1 MGAVMWDRPDLLNRT
16 ANFLYGLGALLA
28 FIAAAAFVIQ
38 LPIFPLREI
47 RLDASPVHVTRG
59 EIEHG
64 LRDVI
69 RGNFFTLDLEAIR
82 DAFGRLPWVRGVEL
96 RRRWPDSLEV
106 TLEEHVPLARWA
118 GKALVNTH
126 GELFRAAFDDPL
138 PLFLGPEGAAK
149 EMAIQ
154 YEYFRRGLSSIGRQP
169 VQVHVSPRRAWQLTL
184 ENGLVLE
191 LGREQIEARLAR
203 FIGVYE
209 RTVATLDQEVRHVDL
224 RYANGFAVRM
234 PRMPGPER
242 KRGQDKS

>member
-1 MGAVMWDRPDLLNRT
+1 M
-16 ANFLYGLGALLA
+16 LYGLGALLA
-28 FIAAAAFVIQ
+28 FIAMAAFVIQ

-59 EIEHG
+59 EIERG
-64 LRDVI
+64 VRGVI

-82 DAFGRLPWVRGVEL
+82 DAFSRLPWVRGVEL
-96 RRRWPDSLEV
+96 RRRWPDLLEV

-118 GKALVNTH
+118 SKALVNTH
-126 GELFRAAFDDPL
+126 GELFRATFDGPL
-138 PLFLGPEGAAK
+138 PSFVGPEGAAK

-154 YEYFRRGLSSIGRQP
+154 YEYFRRGLSSIGQRP
-169 VQVHVSPRRAWQLTL
+169 VQILVSPRRAWRLTL
-184 ENGLVLE
+184 ESGLVLE

-203 FIGVYE
+203 FIGAYE
-209 RTVATLDQEVRHVDL
+209 RTVATLDHEVRHVDL

-234 PRMPGPER
+234 PRVQGPGPER